1 MDQMGGPLIRILWL
15 LQDNGAHLLK
25 IVPMSGLLRQSL
37 RALGV
42 QGTQNILQDQILV
55 MKLKGADLMN
65 QLKDDLENAV
75 IDHPLLRKIGNDII
89 QKYIQMIWQDLIAIV
104 N

>member
-1 MDQMGGPLIRILWL
+1 MDRMGGPLIGILWL

-42 QGTQNILQDQILV
+42 QGTRNILQDQILV

-75 IDHPLLRKIGNDII
+75 IDQPLLRKIGNDII